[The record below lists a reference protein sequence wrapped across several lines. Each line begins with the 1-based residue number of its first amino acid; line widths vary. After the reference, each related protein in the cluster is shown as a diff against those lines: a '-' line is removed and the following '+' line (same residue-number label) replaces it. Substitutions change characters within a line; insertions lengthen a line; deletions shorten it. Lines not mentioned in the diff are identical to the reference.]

1 MIEESKREEDD
12 DEEEEEGKNDQ
23 VQQRSWR
30 LDENNSERKRMNK
43 EKIKKRIDDDTI
55 RTVNVEFIIKQET
68 MRSEYIKE

>member
-1 MIEESKREEDD
+1 
-12 DEEEEEGKNDQ
+12 
-23 VQQRSWR
+23 